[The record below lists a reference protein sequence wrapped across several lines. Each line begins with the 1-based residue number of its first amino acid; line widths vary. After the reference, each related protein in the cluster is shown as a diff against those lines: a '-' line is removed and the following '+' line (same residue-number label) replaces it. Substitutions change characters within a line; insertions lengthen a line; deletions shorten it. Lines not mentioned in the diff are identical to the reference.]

1 MDKELIKE
9 LSEKYE
15 DIKELFEKHQELDKE
30 LQKLAK
36 RPYLSPEE
44 EKKEKEMKLEKLKIK
59 EKIVE
64 LVKKYEGIS
73 ME

>member
-1 MDKELIKE
+1 MDKDLVQS
-9 LSEKYE
+9 LAEKYE
-15 DIKELFEKHQELDKE
+15 DIKELFERHQELEKE

-44 EKKEKEMKLEKLKIK
+44 EKKEKEMKVEKLKIK

>member
-1 MDKELIKE
+1 MDREVIQKLA
-9 LSEKYE
+9 EKYE
-15 DIKELFEKHQELDKE
+15 DVKELFERHQELDKE

-44 EKKEKEMKLEKLKIK
+44 EKREKEMKVEKLKIK

-64 LVKKYEGIS
+64 LIKKYEGIS
-73 ME
+73 LG